1 MQPPEKHKLSRA
13 FRAFSQF
20 PKGHMAAAGALIFAL
35 GVWAG
40 SGIDD
45 ANKAEPGNASVKLT
59 LPNPALDHAPEEPLQ
74 TKNPAAPAA
83 QVTAPEVAQPA
94 VDAAPMVTGPIATP
108 APVKKSAPTLAQK
121 SFTVRS
127 GDSLSTLFKRAGLND
142 GHVYELTSTCKEAK
156 GLTRI
161 MPGHEIVFYLD
172 DNGQLQKLSHITNRL
187 SSTHFERDEEGF
199 VSVEEI
205 KQPEIRTAYKE
216 ATINSSLFLA
226 GQAVDMHDALIM
238 ELANIFGWDVD
249 FALDIRK
256 GDHFSVLYEEK
267 FLEGEKIGTGAILAA
282 EFTNQGHKFQAVR
295 YTNAAGDSHYFTPDG
310 ESMRK
315 AFLLAPLDFRRI
327 SGNFNPKRLHPIFKT
342 VRPHRGTDYAA
353 DTGTPVWA
361 SGDGRVVAAG
371 YTKPNGNYVFI
382 QHGNNIQTKYLH
394 LNKKL
399 VKTGQRVK
407 QRQVIGTVGS
417 TGYATGPH
425 LHYEFLLDGV
435 HRNPRT
441 IVQKLPKAASV
452 PKAEMA
458 QFRAQTAPKV
468 AQLQQHYNA
477 NRLALGQSDSTIN

>member
-1 MQPPEKHKLSRA
+1 MHPPEKQPVSRA
-13 FRAFSQF
+13 LRALSQY
-20 PKGHMAAAGALIFAL
+20 PKGHMVAAGALIFAL
-35 GVWAG
+35 GVWTGG
-40 SGIDD
+40 SLNNTSHPD
-45 ANKAEPGNASVKLT
+45 AKADSATASALPTVNSKVNLATDAAAQQPLSLATEPAAT
-59 LPNPALDHAPEEPLQ
+59 PPAAQALAEVTPQVE
-74 TKNPAAPAA
+74 APAA
-83 QVTAPEVAQPA
+83 QK
-94 VDAAPMVTGPIATP
+94 AAKLD
-108 APVKKSAPTLAQK
+108 KKV
-121 SFTVRS
+121 FTVRS
-127 GDSLSTLFKRAGLND
+127 GDSLSTIFKRAGLND
-142 GHVYELTSTCKEAK
+142 SHVYELTSSSKEAK
-156 GLTRI
+156 ALTRI
-161 MPGHEIVFYLD
+161 MPGHKIAFYLD
-172 DNGQLQKLSHITNRL
+172 GDGELQKLSHITNRL
-187 SSTHFERDEEGF
+187 SSTHFERGEQGF
-199 VSVEEI
+199 ASVQEI
-205 KQPEIRTAYKE
+205 KKPELRPAYKE

-226 GQAVDMHDALIM
+226 GQAVGMHDALIM

-267 FLEGEKIGTGAILAA
+267 FLDGEKIGTGDILAA
-282 EFTNQGHKFQAVR
+282 EFTNRGHTFKAVR
-295 YTNAAGDSHYFTPDG
+295 YTNASGESHYFTPSG

-315 AFLLAPLDFRRI
+315 AFLLAPVDFRRI

-353 DTGTPVWA
+353 NTGTPVWA

-407 QRQVIGTVGS
+407 QKQVIGTVGS

-441 IVQKLPKAASV
+441 IVQKLPKAASI
-452 PKAEMA
+452 PKAELA
-458 QFRAQTAPKV
+458 QFKAQTRPVV
-468 AQLQQHYNA
+468 AQLEQRYNA
-477 NRLALGQSDSTIN
+477 NRLALNKRDNSIN